1 MEANE
6 WQSVLRR
13 ASEDINL
20 SLATRQACRAANDEF
35 VQLSMEVTRLSNK
48 VDEMRLEVAAL
59 RKLAQEKVRP

>member
-13 ASEDINL
+13 ATEDINL
-20 SLATRQACRAANDEF
+20 SLALRQSCRAANDEF

-48 VDEMRLEVAAL
+48 TDAMRLEINAL
-59 RKLAQEKVRP
+59 RRMAQGIER